1 MNKRNHPL
9 TIGEIVFDIDVMCFG
24 VLVKLKNGVAT
35 INMNGIP
42 KDKYN
47 PNLPWGWCEMENK
60 LMFDEEITE
69 NELMWTTDNLDNL
82 YQVAWGVKDTR
93 TENLV
98 CYEHNNFEDEYP
110 YYSPYLNENLFNFEV
125 NYC

>member
-24 VLVKLKNGVAT
+24 VLVKLENGVAT
-35 INMNGIP
+35 IDMNGIP

-47 PNLPWGWCEMENK
+47 PNVPCGWCEMENK
-60 LMFDEEITE
+60 FMFDEEITE

-98 CYEHNNFEDEYP
+98 CYEHNNLEDEYP
-110 YYSPYLNENLFNFEV
+110 YYSPYLNENLFSFEV